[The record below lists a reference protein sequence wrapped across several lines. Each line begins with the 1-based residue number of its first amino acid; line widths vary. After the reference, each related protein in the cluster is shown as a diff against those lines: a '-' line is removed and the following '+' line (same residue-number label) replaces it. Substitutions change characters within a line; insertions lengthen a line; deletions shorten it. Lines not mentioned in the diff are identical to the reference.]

1 MSSKVFRDV
10 REEVLFD
17 GVTITETVNSS
28 AKTAQNV
35 ESAVFFLTIA
45 SWATLTSIDVKL
57 QAQDPKTLAWFDLGI
72 AFAQATGNTS
82 EMLNN
87 ILVDTTNN
95 LAYLIPLGK
104 FIRAVATVVGSGSA
118 VVTLSMVGKS

>member
-57 QAQDPKTLAWFDLGI
+57 QAQDPKTLAWFDLVGI
-72 AFAQATGNTS
+72 TFAQATG
-82 EMLNN
+82 
-87 ILVDTTNN
+87 DTTEMVTNMI
-95 LAYLIPLGK
+95 ATYGYPIPLGK

-118 VVTLSMVGKS
+118 VVTLSMVAKS